1 MSIGRVVAAVGTVGL
16 SAFML
21 QKPKKELVT
30 RNVSDK
36 HSKKV
41 KMSKQKKFG
50 EGAERLF
57 STTAVRFARRRRENP
72 SAELEKITD
81 QLLDNWFVTETKPE
95 KLNAKPKIKEFTGPD
110 EPIQPVGEIK
120 KYKMEKIEPE
130 HLENIKE
137 QEPKKTIEKQSVDH
151 LYDARHEF
159 TPSSTVPEDIDWFKD
174 TVVNAEPRW
183 KQGIKRAAKRS
194 MGLEQ
199 EKEFDT
205 SKPITVEEIV
215 HTLRKEKGFNITV
228 IDTSLKCDHMDA
240 IIICQ
245 GISTKQIHSLAD
257 SIRRLAKHRYEY
269 AHFLPPNLSIDG
281 ADSDDW
287 KMLDL
292 GRYMVHCFTEKA
304 RLEMDIEG
312 IWLGMEET
320 ETKKFDGRSTKENLR
335 ETRHK

>member
-1 MSIGRVVAAVGTVGL
+1 MFR
-16 SAFML
+16 
-21 QKPKKELVT
+21 
-30 RNVSDK
+30 
-36 HSKKV
+36 
-41 KMSKQKKFG
+41 
-50 EGAERLF
+50 RLF
-57 STTAVRFARRRRENP
+57 STTAIRLARRRRENP
-72 SAELEKITD
+72 RAELEKITD
-81 QLLDNWFVTETKPE
+81 QLLDNWFVTEKKLE
-95 KLNAKPKIKEFTGPD
+95 KQAALKEFTGPD
-110 EPIQPVGEIK
+110 EAIESESESVREIK
-120 KYKMEKIEPE
+120 FKLERIEPE
-130 HLENIKE
+130 HLDNVKE
-137 QEPKKTIEKQSVDH
+137 QEPKRTIEKQSVDH

-159 TPSSTVPEDIDWFKD
+159 APSNTVPEDIDWFKD

-183 KQGIKRAAKRS
+183 KQGIRKAAKRS

-215 HTLRKEKGFNITV
+215 YTLRKEKGFNITV

-240 IIICQ
+240 IIICE

-269 AHFLPPNLSIDG
+269 AHFMPPNLSIDG
-281 ADSDDW
+281 IDSDDW

-292 GRYMVHCFTEKA
+292 GRYMVHCFTEKS

-312 IWLGMEET
+312 IWLGTEEI

-335 ETRHK
+335 ETKERKIN